1 MEMRIIENA
10 SYDHRKMLR
19 SLSLPHVDLKRL
31 KLIKQ
36 DSNLSD
42 DSSSGFKD
50 SGIEGGDDNLENS
63 TSEIQADF
71 PSLPSSGIIAP
82 DFPSNG
88 SGMLASEPQ
97 SGKENKDTQQII
109 LICKRKTNLVHI
121 TEKKPLYK
129 KKTSFM

>member
-1 MEMRIIENA
+1 
-10 SYDHRKMLR
+10 MLR
-19 SLSLPHVDLKRL
+19 SLSLPHVNLKRL

-50 SGIEGGDDNLENS
+50 SGIDGGDDNLENR

-88 SGMLASEPQ
+88 VNLNQ
-97 SGKENKDTQQII
+97 GKKIKIHSKTELFLNVNNKSQ
-109 LICKRKTNLVHI
+109 LKRETCRQ
-121 TEKKPLYK
+121 
-129 KKTSFM
+129 KKTLYANIYSLLFRFNLQ